1 MPVARRP
8 RFVMLVIALAAGAF
22 AAATPATD
30 AAGVPFDVARLFL
43 ELNHTDGD
51 LGLHA
56 EIDGDEWTNL
66 EIRHD
71 RHQLLDISARG
82 ALRDQGLTQL
92 AFESTEPNFL
102 ELDPV
107 EFFDRFPEGA
117 YEISGRAH
125 RGDQYDSVV
134 WLSHVL
140 AAPAEALVSGNPAAS
155 SCGDLPVPAGTPPV
169 VIDWLPVTSSHPT
182 VGVAGQ
188 VVIERYQFFVEQG
201 DMKLALDLPPWVTM
215 FEIPPSLTAG
225 GGVFKFEIIAR
236 TSAGNNT
243 AIESCFTVG

>member
-1 MPVARRP
+1 MPFARRP
-8 RFVMLVIALAAGAF
+8 RFAMLVIALAAGAF
-22 AAATPATD
+22 AGTPATD
-30 AAGVPFDVARLFL
+30 SAGVPFDVARLFL

-66 EIRHD
+66 EIRRD

-82 ALRDQGLTQL
+82 ALRDQGMTQL

-102 ELDPV
+102 ELDPA

-125 RGDQYDSVV
+125 QGDQYGSIV

-140 AAPAEALVSGNPAAS
+140 AAPAEAFVSGNPAAS
-155 SCGDLPVPAGTPPV
+155 SCRDLPLPVGTPPV
-169 VIDWLPVTSSHPT
+169 VIDWLPVASSHPT
-182 VGVAGQ
+182 VGLAGLVA
-188 VVIERYQFFVEQG
+188 IERYQFFVEQG
-201 DMKLALDLPPWVTM
+201 DMKLALDLPPSVTM
-215 FEIPPSLTAG
+215 FEIPSSLTAG

-236 TSAGNNT
+236 TATGNNT
-243 AIESCFTVG
+243 AVESCFVVG